1 MKGLKVIHGHD
12 KYDKDINDFN
22 LASYLGFGLNLTHLI
37 FLLLMWQVSFTFL
50 SWAWLC
56 HSIEMKLM
64 SHFHLFHFYVLRIGI
79 EK

>member
-37 FLLLMWQVSFTFL
+37 FLLLMWQVCS
-50 SWAWLC
+50 WLC
-56 HSIEMKLM
+56 HSIEMKLV
-64 SHFHLFHFYVLRIGI
+64 SHFHLFHFCVLRIGI